1 MRRSGATG
9 FGTQPLPPSDG
20 VVAVRHLADAVV
32 PDAVTLDYLQDWDP
46 NNYRMTDFEA
56 KWPVEMT

>member
-1 MRRSGATG
+1 MASLQYAIWRT
-9 FGTQPLPPSDG
+9 PS
-20 VVAVRHLADAVV
+20 V